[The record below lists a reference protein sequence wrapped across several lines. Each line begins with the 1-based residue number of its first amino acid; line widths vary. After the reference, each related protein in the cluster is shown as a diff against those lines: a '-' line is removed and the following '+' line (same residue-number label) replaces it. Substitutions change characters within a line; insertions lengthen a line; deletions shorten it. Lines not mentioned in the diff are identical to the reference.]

1 MDNKIRKFTWLHNG
15 IFIRNRLSDEKKTW
29 LNENCTGQFIV
40 CSESRIT
47 CTNSERTESMLD
59 EQFELQ
65 KISIMGSLLVFEK
78 EQDMA
83 HFLLKWVDDEDI

>member
-15 IFIRNRLSDEKKTW
+15 IFIASRLSESQKDW
-29 LNENCTGQFIV
+29 LAENCTGQFIV
-40 CSESRIT
+40 TSESRLT
-47 CTNSERTESMLD
+47 CTNSDRVESMLD

-83 HFLLKWVDDEDI
+83 HFLLKWVEDEDI